1 MDNLKF
7 GSFIKELRKEKNMT
21 QKELADKIGL
31 TDKAISKW
39 ERGLSFPDITMLS
52 SLAEVFDVDV
62 SEILNGERG
71 KEKVSKEDIEKKI
84 EEAVEKVIL
93 KKEKRER
100 KIKIFKRAI
109 GIISCVFFA
118 LCFILQLVYLTI
130 LSPRSYEYISDIL
143 FYIINEIIIIT
154 LGIIF
159 LTLVNLKNNFIKNII
174 TYVFLVVLTIINIAF
189 MINNGFENKW
199 IVEFS
204 KDFSNEL
211 VLKRNNKTGEI
222 TFYKNTKVLFA
233 KDKEI
238 FTNEVEGPIKTQW
251 LTSDIC
257 SITYK
262 DKDGNLEEFVATYG
276 DRGNGI
282 SYYYVT
288 NAILGGWQT
297 FSQYG
302 EETSVMVDSKGI
314 TIKRDEKEE
323 LFSYENCK
331 QYGTIAIVLYKND
344 VPCYVI
350 ALNEDCELDE
360 KTDIIKEGGTI
371 TLCEV
376 SMDKTKAEVLDCGS
390 YKGDDLDNY
399 NGGVYVKANDYKIRN
414 GILYISYDGESVIEV
429 PGDFS
434 DTQEFEDGTYQIEEE
449 KTFFVYN
456 NNGWE
461 YLIYSD
467 DMGQNWN
474 TVNLESTHIQNIQ
487 FVNTNV
493 GFMLEFKDVAMGI
506 AFGDIKKTT
515 DGGKTW
521 QIVFNGFGNEG
532 EKVFKRGSSIKF
544 IDENLGFI
552 TMPDANGYTSEL
564 YITKD
569 GGVSFTRMNVQ
580 QTEEDSSIYDY
591 YELPEQ
597 DNDGTLTLEV
607 GQGSDGDYEGGNS
620 KIYYS
625 NDNGNTWSYK
635 GVE

>member
-21 QKELADKIGL
+21 QKELAEKIGL

-71 KEKVSKEDIEKKI
+71 KEKISKEDIEKKI
-84 EEAVEKVIL
+84 EEAVEKVTL
-93 KKEKRER
+93 KKEKRE
-100 KIKIFKRAI
+100 KRI
-109 GIISCVFFA
+109 EILKRTVGIISCIVFAFTF
-118 LCFILQLVYLTI
+118 LLQIGYLFV
-130 LSPRSYEYISDIL
+130 LKPRSYEYISDIL

-154 LGIIF
+154 LGLIF
-159 LTLVNLKNNFIKNII
+159 LTLVNIKKNFIKNII
-174 TYVFLVVLTIINIAF
+174 TYVFLIILTIINITF

-204 KDFSNEL
+204 KDFSSEL
-211 VLKRNNKTGEI
+211 VLKKNNQTGEI
-222 TFYKNTKVLFA
+222 TYYKNTKVLFA
-233 KDKEI
+233 KDKEV
-238 FTNEVEGPIKTQW
+238 FSNEVEGPIKTQW
-251 LTSDIC
+251 LTNDIC

-262 DKDGNLEEFVATYG
+262 DKEGTLNEFVATYG

-288 NAILGGWQT
+288 NAIVGEWQV

-302 EETSVMVDSKGI
+302 EETKVIVDSKGI
-314 TIKRDEKEE
+314 TIKKDGKEE
-323 LFSYENCK
+323 LFSYKDCK
-331 QYGTIAIVLYKND
+331 QYGTTAIVLYKNNI
-344 VPCYVI
+344 PCYVI
-350 ALNEDCELDE
+350 ALNEDCKLDE
-360 KTDIIKEGGTI
+360 ETDILENGGTI
-371 TLCEV
+371 TLVEV
-376 SMDKTKAEVLDCGS
+376 SIARTKTDILQCIN
-390 YKGDDLDNY
+390 YKGENLSNY
-399 NGGVYVKANDYKIRN
+399 NSVNVEANDYKIKN
-414 GILYISYDGESVIEV
+414 GILYISYDGESVKEV

-434 DTQEFEDGTYQIEEE
+434 DVQEFEDGTYQVEEE
-449 KTFFVYN
+449 KSFFVYRN
-456 NNGWE
+456 DEKE

-467 DMGQNWN
+467 DMGINWN
-474 TVNLESTHIQNIQ
+474 TVELGNTSVQVMQ

-521 QIVFNGFGNEG
+521 QVVFNGFGNEG
-532 EKVFKRGSSIKF
+532 EEVFRRGSRIKF
-544 IDENLGFI
+544 FDENLGFM
-552 TMPDANGYTSEL
+552 TMPEVSGNTSEL
-564 YITKD
+564 YITRD
-569 GGVSFTRMNVQ
+569 GGISFTRMNVQ
-580 QTEEDSSIYDY
+580 QTEEDSAIYDY
-591 YELPEQ
+591 YELPEK
-597 DNDGTLTLEV
+597 DDDGTLTLEV

-625 NDNGNTWSYK
+625 YDEANTWEFK

>member
-7 GSFIKELRKEKNMT
+7 GSFIKKLRKEKNMT
-21 QKELADKIGL
+21 QKELAEKIGL

-52 SLAEVFDVDV
+52 ILAQVFDVEV

-71 KEKVSKEDIEKKI
+71 KEKISKEDIEKRI
-84 EEAVEKVIL
+84 EEAIQKVTL
-93 KKEKRER
+93 KKEKNER
-100 KIKIFKRAI
+100 RIKILKSTV
-109 GIISCVFFA
+109 GIISCVLFA
-118 LCFILQLVYLTI
+118 FTFLLQMGYVFLLK
-130 LSPRSYEYISDIL
+130 PRSYEYISDIL
-143 FYIINEIIIIT
+143 FYIVNEIIIIT
-154 LGIIF
+154 LGLIF
-159 LTLVNLKNNFIKNII
+159 LTLVNIKKNFIKNII
-174 TYVFLVVLTIINIAF
+174 TYVFLLVFTIINMAF

-222 TFYKNTKVLFA
+222 TYYKNTKILFA

-238 FTNEVEGPIKTQW
+238 FTNEVESPIKTQW
-251 LTSDIC
+251 LTNDIC

-262 DKDGNLEEFVATYG
+262 NKDGNLEEFVATYG

-282 SYYYVT
+282 SYYYVANT
-288 NAILGGWQT
+288 IIGSWQS

-302 EETSVMVDSKGI
+302 KETKVTVDSKGI
-314 TIKRDEKEE
+314 TIKKDEKEE

-350 ALNEDCELDE
+350 ALNKDCKLDE
-360 KTDIIKEGGTI
+360 KTDIIKKGGTI

-376 SMDKTKAEVLDCGS
+376 SMDKTKAEILECS
-390 YKGDDLDNY
+390 NHKNEDLSNY
-399 NGGVYVKANDYKIRN
+399 NGGIYVKANDYKIRN
-414 GILYISYDGESVIEV
+414 GILYVSYDGKNVIEV

-434 DTQEFEDGTYQIEEE
+434 NVDEFEDGRYQIEGE

-456 NNGWE
+456 NNGLE

-467 DMGQNWN
+467 DMGKNWN
-474 TVNLESTHIQNIQ
+474 TVNLENTSVQDMQ
-487 FVNTNV
+487 FVNTSV
-493 GFMLEFKDVAMGI
+493 GFILEFKDVAMGI

-532 EKVFKRGSSIKF
+532 EKIFRRGSRIKF
-544 IDENLGFI
+544 FDENLGFL
-552 TMPDANGYTSEL
+552 TMPDANGNTCEL

-569 GGVSFTRMNVQ
+569 GGISFKRMNVQ
-580 QTEEDSSIYDY
+580 QTEEDINIYDY
-591 YELPEQ
+591 YELPEKEK
-597 DNDGTLTLEV
+597 NGILELEV

-620 KIYYS
+620 KIFTS
-625 NDNGNTWSYK
+625 ADNGNTWEFK

>member
-7 GSFIKELRKEKNMT
+7 GRFIKELRKEKNIT
-21 QKELADKIGL
+21 QKELAEKIGL

-39 ERGLSFPDITMLS
+39 ERGLSFPDITILS

-84 EEAVEKVIL
+84 EEEVQKVTL

-100 KIKIFKRAI
+100 RIKIFKRTV
-109 GIISCVFFA
+109 GIISCILFVFS
-118 LCFILQLVYLTI
+118 FILQLGYLFV
-130 LSPRSYEYISDIL
+130 LKPRDYEYVSDIL
-143 FYIINEIIIIT
+143 FYIVNEIIIIT
-154 LGIIF
+154 LGLIF
-159 LTLVNLKNNFIKNII
+159 LTLVNIKKNFIKNIN
-174 TYVFLVVLTIINIAF
+174 TYVFLAILTIINLAF

-211 VLKRNNKTGEI
+211 VLKRNNKAGEI
-222 TFYKNTKVLFA
+222 TYYKNTKVLFA

-251 LTSDIC
+251 LTNDIC

-262 DKDGNLEEFVATYG
+262 DKNGMLNEFVATYG
-276 DRGNGI
+276 ERGNGI

-288 NAILGGWQT
+288 NTLLGGWQT

-302 EETSVMVDSKGI
+302 EETSIIVDSKGI
-314 TIKRDEKEE
+314 TISKKEQDE
-323 LFSYENCK
+323 LFKYEDCK
-331 QYGTIAIVLYKND
+331 QYGTTAVVLYKNNI
-344 VPCYVI
+344 PRYVI
-350 ALNEDCELDE
+350 ALNEDCKVDE
-360 KTDIIKEGGTI
+360 KTDIIKKGGTI

-376 SMDKTKAEVLDCGS
+376 SMDKTKAEVLECGS
-390 YKGDDLDNY
+390 YKSDDLSNY
-399 NGGVYVKANDYKIRN
+399 NGGISVKANDYKIKN
-414 GILYISYDGESVIEV
+414 GILYVSYDGKNVIEV

-434 DTQEFEDGTYQIEEE
+434 EVNDFGDGTYQIEEY

-456 NNGWE
+456 KSGLE

-467 DMGQNWN
+467 DMGKSWN
-474 TVNLESTHIQNIQ
+474 TVNLDSTSVQDLQ

-521 QIVFNGFGNEG
+521 QVVFNGFGDEG
-532 EKVFKRGSSIKF
+532 EKIFERGSKIKF
-544 IDENLGFI
+544 FDESLGFI
-552 TMPDANGYTSEL
+552 IMPDANGNTCEL

-569 GGVSFTRMNVQ
+569 GGISFIRMNVQ
-580 QTEEDSSIYDY
+580 QTEEDINIYDY
-591 YELPEQ
+591 YELPEK
-597 DNDGTLTLEV
+597 DDDGILTLEV

-620 KIYYS
+620 KIFTS
-625 NDNGNTWSYK
+625 TDNGNTWEFK

>member
-1 MDNLKF
+1 
-7 GSFIKELRKEKNMT
+7 
-21 QKELADKIGL
+21 
-31 TDKAISKW
+31 
-39 ERGLSFPDITMLS
+39 
-52 SLAEVFDVDV
+52 
-62 SEILNGERG
+62 
-71 KEKVSKEDIEKKI
+71 
-84 EEAVEKVIL
+84 
-93 KKEKRER
+93 
-100 KIKIFKRAI
+100 
-109 GIISCVFFA
+109 
-118 LCFILQLVYLTI
+118 
-130 LSPRSYEYISDIL
+130 
-143 FYIINEIIIIT
+143 
-154 LGIIF
+154 
-159 LTLVNLKNNFIKNII
+159 
-174 TYVFLVVLTIINIAF
+174 

-429 PGDFS
+429 PGDLS

-532 EKVFKRGSSIKF
+532 EKVFKRGSIIKF

>member
-21 QKELADKIGL
+21 QKELAEKIGL

-52 SLAEVFDVDV
+52 SLAKVFDVDV

-71 KEKVSKEDIEKKI
+71 KEKISKEDIKKKI
-84 EEAVEKVIL
+84 EEAVEKVTL
-93 KKEKRER
+93 KKEKKEKR
-100 KIKIFKRAI
+100 IKILKRAV
-109 GIISCVFFA
+109 GIISCIVFAFTF
-118 LCFILQLVYLTI
+118 LLQIGYLFV
-130 LSPRSYEYISDIL
+130 LKPRSYEYISDIL

-154 LGIIF
+154 LGLIF
-159 LTLVNLKNNFIKNII
+159 LTLVNIKKNFIKNII
-174 TYVFLVVLTIINIAF
+174 TYVFLVILTIINITF

-204 KDFSNEL
+204 KDFSSEL
-211 VLKRNNKTGEI
+211 VLKKNNQTGEI
-222 TFYKNTKVLFA
+222 TYYKNTKVLFA
-233 KDKEI
+233 KDKEV
-238 FTNEVEGPIKTQW
+238 FSNEVEGPIKTQW
-251 LTSDIC
+251 LTNDIC

-262 DKDGNLEEFVATYG
+262 DKEGTLNEFVATYG

-288 NAILGGWQT
+288 NAIVGEWQV

-302 EETSVMVDSKGI
+302 EETKVIVDSKGI
-314 TIKRDEKEE
+314 TIKKDGKEE
-323 LFSYENCK
+323 LFSYEDCK
-331 QYGTIAIVLYKND
+331 QYGTTAIVLYKNNI
-344 VPCYVI
+344 PCYVI
-350 ALNEDCELDE
+350 ALNEDCKLDE
-360 KTDIIKEGGTI
+360 ETDILENGGTI
-371 TLCEV
+371 TLVEV
-376 SMDKTKAEVLDCGS
+376 SIARTKTDILQCIN
-390 YKGDDLDNY
+390 YKGENLSNY
-399 NGGVYVKANDYKIRN
+399 NSVNVEANDYKIKN
-414 GILYISYDGESVIEV
+414 GILYISYDGENVKEV

-434 DTQEFEDGTYQIEEE
+434 DVQEFEDGTYQVEEE
-449 KTFFVYN
+449 KSFFVYRN
-456 NNGWE
+456 DEKE

-467 DMGQNWN
+467 DMGINWN
-474 TVNLESTHIQNIQ
+474 TVELGNTSVQVMQ

-521 QIVFNGFGNEG
+521 QVVFNGFGNEG
-532 EKVFKRGSSIKF
+532 EEVFRRGSRIKF
-544 IDENLGFI
+544 FDENLGFM
-552 TMPDANGYTSEL
+552 TMPEVSGNTSEL
-564 YITKD
+564 YITRD
-569 GGVSFTRMNVQ
+569 GGISFTRMNVQ
-580 QTEEDSSIYDY
+580 QTEEDSAIYDY
-591 YELPEQ
+591 YELPEK
-597 DNDGTLTLEV
+597 DDDGTLTLEV

-625 NDNGNTWSYK
+625 YDNANTWEFK

>member
-21 QKELADKIGL
+21 QKELAEKIGL

-39 ERGLSFPDITMLS
+39 ERGLSFPDITILNSLS
-52 SLAEVFDVDV
+52 EVFDVDV

-71 KEKVSKEDIEKKI
+71 KEKISKEDIEKKI
-84 EEAVEKVIL
+84 EEAVEKVTL

-100 KIKIFKRAI
+100 RIKIFKRTV
-109 GIISCVFFA
+109 GIISCILFA
-118 LCFILQLVYLTI
+118 LTFLLQIGYLFV
-130 LSPRSYEYISDIL
+130 LKPHSYEYISDIL

-154 LGIIF
+154 LGLIF
-159 LTLVNLKNNFIKNII
+159 LTLVNIKKNFIKNII
-174 TYVFLVVLTIINIAF
+174 TYVFLIILTIINITF

-204 KDFSNEL
+204 KDFSSEL
-211 VLKRNNKTGEI
+211 VLKKNNQTGEI
-222 TFYKNTKVLFA
+222 TYYKNTKVLFA
-233 KDKEI
+233 KDKEV
-238 FTNEVEGPIKTQW
+238 FSNEVEGPIKTQW
-251 LTSDIC
+251 LTNDIC

-262 DKDGNLEEFVATYG
+262 DKEGTLNEFVATYG

-288 NAILGGWQT
+288 NAIVGEWQV

-302 EETSVMVDSKGI
+302 EETKVIVDSKGI
-314 TIKRDEKEE
+314 TIKKDGKEE
-323 LFSYENCK
+323 LFSYEDCK
-331 QYGTIAIVLYKND
+331 QYGTTVIVLYKNNI
-344 VPCYVI
+344 PCYVI
-350 ALNEDCELDE
+350 ALNEDCKLDE
-360 KTDIIKEGGTI
+360 ETDILENGGTI
-371 TLCEV
+371 TLVEV
-376 SMDKTKAEVLDCGS
+376 SIARTKTDILQCIN
-390 YKGDDLDNY
+390 YKGENLSNY
-399 NGGVYVKANDYKIRN
+399 NSVNVEANDYKIKN
-414 GILYISYDGESVIEV
+414 GILYISYDGENVKEV

-434 DTQEFEDGTYQIEEE
+434 DVQEFEDGTYQVEEE
-449 KTFFVYN
+449 KSFFVYRN
-456 NNGWE
+456 DEKE

-467 DMGQNWN
+467 DMGINWN
-474 TVNLESTHIQNIQ
+474 TVELGNTSVQVMQ

-521 QIVFNGFGNEG
+521 QVVFNGFGNEG
-532 EKVFKRGSSIKF
+532 EEVFRRGSRIKF
-544 IDENLGFI
+544 FDENLGFM
-552 TMPDANGYTSEL
+552 TMPEVSGNTSEL
-564 YITKD
+564 YITRD
-569 GGVSFTRMNVQ
+569 GGISFTRMNVQ
-580 QTEEDSSIYDY
+580 QTEEDSAIYDY
-591 YELPEQ
+591 YELPEK
-597 DNDGTLTLEV
+597 DDDGTLTLEV

-625 NDNGNTWSYK
+625 YDEANTWEFK